1 LITPNLATRPF
12 LNTRQVWLVAGA
24 AGVLAIILTILNVRL
39 YLASTTDL
47 GAELTRRDELE
58 ERYLQLETE
67 VRADVDALQKVPWR
81 TLSGRVQATNLIL
94 HQHSFLWLQMLDDIE
109 AVMPWDVRLTQ
120 IAPSVGPDEAALT
133 LQVVAQS
140 RPALLKFL
148 ENLLDDPRF
157 AEPTPRTEKTPEE
170 TEAVGYVMSLRVIY
184 LPSGETS

>member
-109 AVMPWDVRLTQ
+109 AVMPWDV
-120 IAPSVGPDEAALT
+120 
-133 LQVVAQS
+133 
-140 RPALLKFL
+140 
-148 ENLLDDPRF
+148 PRF